1 MINDEG
7 HCDAVTCCA
16 KGPWSGVYV
25 APRTLRGLNKS
36 FLCLERT
43 QLVLR
48 DSDYKCECD
57 SIDDFDVNILECVK
71 RPLDIA
77 LLEARWIRRKRPL
90 LNRCH
95 ELTVW

>member
-1 MINDEG
+1 MNLFVKKCGGNYIG
-7 HCDAVTCCA
+7 KTCR
-16 KGPWSGVYV
+16 SF
-25 APRTLRGLNKS
+25 RTRYLEHKRSIKHKDDKS
-36 FLCLERT
+36 ALSVHVRE
-43 QLVLR
+43 
-48 DSDYKCECD
+48 CECD